1 MTGARAAAGWATVVV
16 LGLGLTGCGGGGEDT
31 VEARL
36 RLVVPD
42 NNIRVEGVECAGA
55 RPFGYVRAGAP
66 FTLETPEGTVLVDGE
81 LPPGHAENADP
92 SIDWGVE
99 RIPTVCVMEL
109 DLEDVPERP
118 SYRLRLPEGRPLE
131 FDRAH
136 LSADEPL
143 QLIVQ

>member
-1 MTGARAAAGWATVVV
+1 MTRVGAAAGWATVAV
-16 LGLGLTGCGGGGEDT
+16 LGLTGCGGGGEDT

-55 RPFGYVRAGAP
+55 RPFGYVRAGAL
-66 FTLETPEGTVLVDGE
+66 FTLEAPDGTVLADGE
-81 LPPGHAENADP
+81 LPAGHAENADP

-109 DLEDVPERP
+109 KLDVPKRP

-131 FDRAH
+131 FDRTL
-136 LSADEPL
+136 LSGEEPL
-143 QLIVQ
+143 MLIVQ